1 QIRSFDAWTKQGGVV
16 SELHD
21 RKVCPD
27 LDSMQGR
34 VGGERV
40 TRERPLRRVH
50 NDLVPFPDQ
59 IPGEAEDMGLRSAFF
74 GSEVRHDLMDLHNR
88 SRSGDDVVSSKS
100 RYESRRRGSIAFQ
113 LYFVSNATR
122 RRAPIASHSAGDS
135 IHDSTPCPAHPRR
148 LARSRPPRVGFWSV
162 SVEPNAVPQLHIE
175 EGPELPGVVP
185 GPHHVIPDEAPNRF
199 GAEQAA

>member
-1 QIRSFDAWTKQGGVV
+1 MDQIRSFDAWTKQGGVI

-21 RKVCPD
+21 RTVSPD
-27 LDSMQGR
+27 LDSIQGR
-34 VGGERV
+34 VRGERV

-74 GSEVRHDLMDLHNR
+74 GSEVPHDLMDLHNR

-113 LYFVSNATR
+113 LYFVSNAAR
-122 RRAPIASHSAGDS
+122 PRAPIASDSAGDR
-135 IHDSTPCPAHPRR
+135 INDSTPCLSTLVAY
-148 LARSRPPRVGFWSV
+148 VGRDLRASGFPVHLS
-162 SVEPNAVPQLHIE
+162 
-175 EGPELPGVVP
+175 
-185 GPHHVIPDEAPNRF
+185 EA
-199 GAEQAA
+199 G